1 MSPRTPG
8 QPPIPARTQL
18 PLLVGL
24 VVLWLLLWGHVDLI
38 SVSTGIVLAV
48 LVVRAFRLP
57 PVELSSRFH
66 LGWAIVLVG
75 RFVWWVVRAALQ
87 VAWFAVRPAPPPTS
101 SIIAVRMR
109 TNSDWLLT
117 LAAEM
122 NILVP
127 GSVVVDVDRMRG
139 ILYLHVLAAGDDEG
153 VEASRRFAVLIEESL
168 VRALGSRDDLH
179 RINRDRLAQGRR
191 PLVADRAQRRYDA
204 EREAERL
211 RQEHEWE
218 EAP

>member
-1 MSPRTPG
+1 MTRRPSWL
-8 QPPIPARTQL
+8 AQL

-24 VVLWLLLWGHVDLI
+24 VVLWLALWGHIDAI
-38 SVSTGIVLAV
+38 SVVTGIAFAV
-48 LVVRAFRLP
+48 LVVQVFRLP

-66 LGWAIVLVG
+66 LGWTIVLIG
-75 RFVWWVVRAALQ
+75 RFLFWVMRASFQ
-87 VAWFAVRPAPPPTS
+87 VAWYAVRPKPAPVS

-139 ILYLHVLAAGDDEG
+139 VLYLHVLAAGDDDE
-153 VEASRRFAVLIEESL
+153 VESARRFAFRIEESL
-168 VRALGSRDDLH
+168 VRALGSHEDIH
-179 RINRDRLAQGRR
+179 RINRDRAEQGRR
-191 PLVADRAQRRYDA
+191 PIIVSRAQRRYDA
-204 EREAERL
+204 EREAERR
-211 RQEHEWE
+211 RQQQEWE
-218 EAP
+218 EAQ

>member
-1 MSPRTPG
+1 MTGRNPWL
-8 QPPIPARTQL
+8 QQV

-24 VVLWLLLWGHVDLI
+24 VLLWLALWGHIDVI
-38 SVSTGIVLAV
+38 SVVTGLVFSV
-48 LVVRAFRLP
+48 LVVRVFRLP

-66 LGWAIVLVG
+66 LGWTVVLIA
-75 RFVWWVVRAALQ
+75 RFLYWVMRASFQ
-87 VAWFAVRPAPPPTS
+87 VAWYAVRPAPAPTS

-139 ILYLHVLAAGDDEG
+139 ILYLHVLAAGDADE
-153 VEASRRFAVLIEESL
+153 VEESRRFAFRIEESL
-168 VRALGSRDDLH
+168 VRALGSREDIH
-179 RINRDRLAQGRR
+179 RINRDRAEQGRR
-191 PLVADRAQRRYDA
+191 PLVADRAQRRYDEA
-204 EREAERL
+204 RESERL
-211 RQEHEWE
+211 RAEHDWE
-218 EAP
+218 EA